1 MTKKLGL
8 IFIGILT
15 ISCFMETNASYSITS
30 KNVFVI
36 ENVAVD
42 ETSST
47 ALKAREK
54 ALEIGQKKAWKKLLE
69 RMTFRETVKKVA
81 DIPYLE
87 LRSLIR
93 GYEVTRERTS
103 TVRYLA
109 DLNVTFSANEV
120 RQFFLSK
127 NIDYAETPSEPV
139 LVIPLLIQQGVA
151 SLWEPP
157 NPWRDAWQNLP
168 KQRGLVDIIVPVG
181 DLADIRDI
189 AAIQALR
196 GDQKKLKKIAKRY
209 QAKTIVVAKAFKR
222 FGIKDNL
229 PTLEIIITKI
239 RSDQI
244 EETIID
250 TIKGEIGDDLL
261 DLLGVGVT
269 RVVNSI
275 VDSWK
280 KENAVT
286 TGLLLRVPVFVPING
301 LNNWLEIKSQLDEIG
316 ILKRTNLRRLSK
328 REAFIDLWVTGNI
341 TLLENALRPKNLSLL
356 KHSKGFILNH
366 NKNTILEKNNRR

>member
-1 MTKKLGL
+1 MAKKLGL

-15 ISCFMETNASYSITS
+15 INCFIGTNTSHSITS
-30 KNVFVI
+30 KKVFVI

-54 ALEIGQKKAWKKLLE
+54 ALEIGQKRAWKKLLE
-69 RMTFRETVKKVA
+69 RMTFPETVKKVA
-81 DIPYLE
+81 DIPYSE

-93 GYEVTRERTS
+93 GYEVMRERTS

-109 DLNVTFSANEV
+109 DLNVTFNGNEV
-120 RQFFLSK
+120 RQFFLNN
-127 NIDYAETPSEPV
+127 NIDYAETPSAPV
-139 LVIPLLIQQGVA
+139 LVVPLLIRQGAA
-151 SLWEPP
+151 SLWETP

-168 KQRGLVDIIVPVG
+168 EQRGLVDIRVPVG

-209 QAKTIVVAKAFKR
+209 NAKTIVVAKAFKR

-229 PTLEIIITKI
+229 PILEIIITKI
-239 RSDQI
+239 RTDQI

-275 VDSWK
+275 VGSWK

-286 TGLLLRVPVFVPING
+286 TGLLLRVPVFVPIKG
-301 LNNWLEIKSQLDEIG
+301 LNNWLGITSQLDEIG

-328 REAFIDLWVTGNI
+328 REALIDLWVTGNI
-341 TLLENALRPKNLSLL
+341 TLLKNALGSKNLSLL
-356 KHSKGFILNH
+356 KHSKGFILSH
-366 NKNTILEKNNRR
+366 NKNTILEKNN

>member
-1 MTKKLGL
+1 MAKKLGL
-8 IFIGILT
+8 IFISILT
-15 ISCFMETNASYSITS
+15 INCFIGTNTSHSITS
-30 KNVFVI
+30 KKVFVI

-54 ALEIGQKKAWKKLLE
+54 ALEIGQKRAWKKLLE
-69 RMTFRETVKKVA
+69 RMTFPETVKKVA
-81 DIPYLE
+81 GIPYSE

-93 GYEVTRERTS
+93 GYEVMRERTS

-109 DLNVTFSANEV
+109 DLNVTFNGNEV
-120 RQFFLSK
+120 RQFFLNN
-127 NIDYAETPSEPV
+127 NIDYAETPSAPV
-139 LVIPLLIQQGVA
+139 LVVPLLIRQGAA
-151 SLWEPP
+151 SLWETP

-168 KQRGLVDIIVPVG
+168 EQRGLVDIRVPVG

-209 QAKTIVVAKAFKR
+209 NAKTIVVAKAFKR

-229 PTLEIIITKI
+229 PILEIIITKI
-239 RSDQI
+239 RTDQI

-286 TGLLLRVPVFVPING
+286 TGLLLRVPVFVPIKG
-301 LNNWLEIKSQLDEIG
+301 LNNWLGITSQLDEIG

-328 REAFIDLWVTGNI
+328 REALIDLWVTGNI
-341 TLLENALRPKNLSLL
+341 TLLENALGSKNLSLL
-356 KHSKGFILNH
+356 KHSKGFILSH
-366 NKNTILEKNNRR
+366 NKNTILEKNN

>member
-1 MTKKLGL
+1 MAKKLGL

-15 ISCFMETNASYSITS
+15 INCFIGTNTSHSITS
-30 KNVFVI
+30 KKVFVI

-54 ALEIGQKKAWKKLLE
+54 ALEIGQKRAWKKLLE
-69 RMTFRETVKKVA
+69 RMIFPETVKKVA
-81 DIPYLE
+81 DIPYSE

-93 GYEVTRERTS
+93 GYEVMRERTS

-109 DLNVTFSANEV
+109 DLNVTFNGNEV
-120 RQFFLSK
+120 RQFFLNN
-127 NIDYAETPSEPV
+127 NIDYAETPSAPV
-139 LVIPLLIQQGVA
+139 LVVPLLIRQGAA
-151 SLWEPP
+151 SLWETP

-168 KQRGLVDIIVPVG
+168 EQRGLVDIRVPVG

-209 QAKTIVVAKAFKR
+209 NAKTIVVAKAFKR

-229 PTLEIIITKI
+229 PILEIIITKI
-239 RSDQI
+239 RTDQI

-286 TGLLLRVPVFVPING
+286 TGLLLRVPVFVPIKG
-301 LNNWLEIKSQLDEIG
+301 LNNWLGITSQLDEIG

-328 REAFIDLWVTGNI
+328 REALIDLWVTGNI
-341 TLLENALRPKNLSLL
+341 TLLENALGSKNLSLL
-356 KHSKGFILNH
+356 KHSKGFILSH
-366 NKNTILEKNNRR
+366 NKNTILEKNN

>member
-1 MTKKLGL
+1 MAKKLGL

-15 ISCFMETNASYSITS
+15 INCFIGTNTSHSITS
-30 KNVFVI
+30 KKVFVI

-54 ALEIGQKKAWKKLLE
+54 ALEIGQKRAWKKLLE
-69 RMTFRETVKKVA
+69 RMTFPETVKKVA
-81 DIPYLE
+81 DIPYSE

-93 GYEVTRERTS
+93 GYEVMRERTS

-109 DLNVTFSANEV
+109 DLNVTFNGNEV
-120 RQFFLSK
+120 RQFFLNN
-127 NIDYAETPSEPV
+127 NIDYAETPSAPV
-139 LVIPLLIQQGVA
+139 LVVPLLIRQGAA
-151 SLWEPP
+151 SLWETP

-168 KQRGLVDIIVPVG
+168 KQRGLVDIRVPVG
-181 DLADIRDI
+181 DLADVRDI

-209 QAKTIVVAKAFKR
+209 NAKTIVVAKAFKR

-229 PTLEIIITKI
+229 PILEIIITKI
-239 RSDQI
+239 RTDQI

-261 DLLGVGVT
+261 NLLGVGVT

-286 TGLLLRVPVFVPING
+286 TGLLLRVPVFVPIKG
-301 LNNWLEIKSQLDEIG
+301 LNNWLGITSQLDEIG

-328 REAFIDLWVTGNI
+328 REALIDLWVTGNI
-341 TLLENALRPKNLSLL
+341 TLLENALGSKNLSLL
-356 KHSKGFILNH
+356 KHSKGFILSH
-366 NKNTILEKNNRR
+366 NKNTILEKNN

>member
-1 MTKKLGL
+1 MAKKLGL

-15 ISCFMETNASYSITS
+15 INCFIGTNTSHSITS
-30 KNVFVI
+30 KKVFVI

-54 ALEIGQKKAWKKLLE
+54 ALEIGQKRAWKKLLE
-69 RMTFRETVKKVA
+69 RMTFPETVKKVA
-81 DIPYLE
+81 DIPYSE

-93 GYEVTRERTS
+93 GYEVMRERTS

-109 DLNVTFSANEV
+109 DLNVTFNGNEV
-120 RQFFLSK
+120 RQFFLNN
-127 NIDYAETPSEPV
+127 NIDYAETPSAPV
-139 LVIPLLIQQGVA
+139 LVVPLLIRQGAA
-151 SLWEPP
+151 SLWETP

-168 KQRGLVDIIVPVG
+168 EQRGLVDIRVPVG

-209 QAKTIVVAKAFKR
+209 NAKTIVVAKAFKR

-229 PTLEIIITKI
+229 PILEIIITKI
-239 RSDQI
+239 RTDQI

-261 DLLGVGVT
+261 NLLGVGVT

-286 TGLLLRVPVFVPING
+286 TGLLLRVPVFVPIKG
-301 LNNWLEIKSQLDEIG
+301 LNNWLGITSQLDEIG

-328 REAFIDLWVTGNI
+328 REALIDLWVTGNI
-341 TLLENALRPKNLSLL
+341 TLLENALGSKNLSLL
-356 KHSKGFILNH
+356 KHSKGFILSH
-366 NKNTILEKNNRR
+366 NKNTILEKNN

>member
-1 MTKKLGL
+1 MAKKLGL
-8 IFIGILT
+8 IFISILT
-15 ISCFMETNASYSITS
+15 INCFIGTNTSHSITS
-30 KNVFVI
+30 KKVFVI

-54 ALEIGQKKAWKKLLE
+54 ALEIGQKRAWKKLLE
-69 RMTFRETVKKVA
+69 RMTFPETVKKVA
-81 DIPYLE
+81 GIPYSE

-93 GYEVTRERTS
+93 GYEVMRERTS

-109 DLNVTFSANEV
+109 DLNVTFNGNEV
-120 RQFFLSK
+120 RQFFLNN
-127 NIDYAETPSEPV
+127 NIDYAETPSAPV
-139 LVIPLLIQQGVA
+139 LVVPLLIRQGAA
-151 SLWEPP
+151 SLWETP

-168 KQRGLVDIIVPVG
+168 EQRGLVDIRVPVG

-209 QAKTIVVAKAFKR
+209 NAKTIVVAKAFKR

-229 PTLEIIITKI
+229 PILEIIITKI
-239 RSDQI
+239 RTDQI

-275 VDSWK
+275 VGSWK

-286 TGLLLRVPVFVPING
+286 TGLLLRVPVFVPIKG
-301 LNNWLEIKSQLDEIG
+301 LNNWLGITSQLDEIG

-328 REAFIDLWVTGNI
+328 REALIDLWVTGNI
-341 TLLENALRPKNLSLL
+341 TLLKNALGSKNLSLL
-356 KHSKGFILNH
+356 KHSKGFILSH
-366 NKNTILEKNNRR
+366 NKNTILEKNN

>member
-1 MTKKLGL
+1 MAKKLGL

-15 ISCFMETNASYSITS
+15 INCFIGTNTSHSITS
-30 KNVFVI
+30 KKVFVI

-54 ALEIGQKKAWKKLLE
+54 ALEIGQKRAWKKLLE
-69 RMTFRETVKKVA
+69 RMTFPETVKKVA
-81 DIPYLE
+81 DIPYSE

-93 GYEVTRERTS
+93 GYEVMRERTS

-109 DLNVTFSANEV
+109 DLNVTFNGNEV
-120 RQFFLSK
+120 RQFFLNN
-127 NIDYAETPSEPV
+127 NIDYAETPSAPV
-139 LVIPLLIQQGVA
+139 LVVPLLIRQGAA
-151 SLWEPP
+151 SLWETP

-168 KQRGLVDIIVPVG
+168 EQRGLVDIRVPGG

-209 QAKTIVVAKAFKR
+209 NAKTIVVAKAFKR

-229 PTLEIIITKI
+229 PILEIIITKI
-239 RSDQI
+239 RTDQI

-261 DLLGVGVT
+261 NLLGVGVT

-286 TGLLLRVPVFVPING
+286 TGLLLRVPVFVPIKG
-301 LNNWLEIKSQLDEIG
+301 LNNWLGITSQLDEIG

-328 REAFIDLWVTGNI
+328 REALIDLWVTGNI
-341 TLLENALRPKNLSLL
+341 TLLENALGSKNLSLL
-356 KHSKGFILNH
+356 KHSKGFILSH
-366 NKNTILEKNNRR
+366 NKNTILEKNN

>member
-1 MTKKLGL
+1 MAKKLGL
-8 IFIGILT
+8 IFISILT
-15 ISCFMETNASYSITS
+15 INCFIGTNTSHSITS
-30 KNVFVI
+30 KKVFVI

-54 ALEIGQKKAWKKLLE
+54 ALEIGQKRAWKKLLE
-69 RMTFRETVKKVA
+69 RMTFPETVKKVA
-81 DIPYLE
+81 DIPYSE

-93 GYEVTRERTS
+93 GYEVMRERTS

-109 DLNVTFSANEV
+109 DLNVTFNGNEV
-120 RQFFLSK
+120 RQFFLNN
-127 NIDYAETPSEPV
+127 NIDYAETPSAPV
-139 LVIPLLIQQGVA
+139 LVVPLLIRQGAA
-151 SLWEPP
+151 SLWETP

-168 KQRGLVDIIVPVG
+168 EQRGLVDIRVPVG

-209 QAKTIVVAKAFKR
+209 NAKTIVVAKAFKR

-229 PTLEIIITKI
+229 PILEIIITKI
-239 RSDQI
+239 RTDQI

-286 TGLLLRVPVFVPING
+286 TGLLLRVPVFVPIKG
-301 LNNWLEIKSQLDEIG
+301 LNNWLGITSQLDEIG

-328 REAFIDLWVTGNI
+328 REALIDLWVTGNI
-341 TLLENALRPKNLSLL
+341 TLLENALGSKNLSLL
-356 KHSKGFILNH
+356 KHSKGFILSH
-366 NKNTILEKNNRR
+366 NKNTILEKNN

>member
-15 ISCFMETNASYSITS
+15 ISCFIGTSASHSITS
-30 KNVFVI
+30 KKVFVI

-54 ALEIGQKKAWKKLLE
+54 ALEIGQKRAWKKLLE
-69 RMTFRETVKKVA
+69 RMTFPKTVKKAA
-81 DIPYLE
+81 DISYSE

-93 GYEVTRERTS
+93 GYEVIRERTS

-120 RQFFLSK
+120 RQFFLNN
-127 NIDYAETPSEPV
+127 NIDYAETPSAPV
-139 LVIPLLIQQGVA
+139 LVIPLLIRQGAA
-151 SLWEPP
+151 SLWENP

-168 KQRGLVDIIVPVG
+168 KQRGLVDILVPAG
-181 DLADIRDI
+181 NLADIRDI

-209 QAKTIVVAKAFKR
+209 HAKTIVVAKAFKR

-229 PTLEIIITKI
+229 PILEIIITKI
-239 RSDQI
+239 RSDQV

-261 DLLGVGVT
+261 DLLGG
-269 RVVNSI
+269 
-275 VDSWK
+275 
-280 KENAVT
+280 
-286 TGLLLRVPVFVPING
+286 G
-301 LNNWLEIKSQLDEIG
+301 
-316 ILKRTNLRRLSK
+316 
-328 REAFIDLWVTGNI
+328 
-341 TLLENALRPKNLSLL
+341 
-356 KHSKGFILNH
+356 
-366 NKNTILEKNNRR
+366 

>member
-8 IFIGILT
+8 IFIAILT
-15 ISCFMETNASYSITS
+15 ISYFIGTNTSHSITS
-30 KNVFVI
+30 KKVFVI

-54 ALEIGQKKAWKKLLE
+54 AVEMGQKSAWKKLLE
-69 RMTFRETVKKVA
+69 RMTFPETFPKVA
-81 DIPYLE
+81 DIPYSE

-93 GYEVTRERTS
+93 GYEVIRERTS

-120 RQFFLSK
+120 RQFFLNN
-127 NIDYAETPSEPV
+127 NIDYAETPSAPV
-139 LVIPLLIQQGVA
+139 LVIPLLIRQGAA
-151 SLWEPP
+151 SLWETP

-168 KQRGLVDIIVPVG
+168 KQRGLVDIRVPVG

-209 QAKTIVVAKAFKR
+209 HAKTVVVAKAFKR

-229 PTLEIIITKI
+229 PILEIIITKI
-239 RSDQI
+239 RLDQV
-244 EETIID
+244 EETPAYCFVFPYLF
-250 TIKGEIGDDLL
+250 LL
-261 DLLGVGVT
+261 T
-269 RVVNSI
+269 
-275 VDSWK
+275 
-280 KENAVT
+280 A
-286 TGLLLRVPVFVPING
+286 
-301 LNNWLEIKSQLDEIG
+301 
-316 ILKRTNLRRLSK
+316 
-328 REAFIDLWVTGNI
+328 
-341 TLLENALRPKNLSLL
+341 
-356 KHSKGFILNH
+356 
-366 NKNTILEKNNRR
+366 

>member
-1 MTKKLGL
+1 MAKKLGL

-15 ISCFMETNASYSITS
+15 INCFIGTNTSHSITS
-30 KNVFVI
+30 KKVFVI

-54 ALEIGQKKAWKKLLE
+54 ALEIGQKRAWKKLLE
-69 RMTFRETVKKVA
+69 RMTFPETVKKVA
-81 DIPYLE
+81 DIPYSE

-93 GYEVTRERTS
+93 GYEVIRERTS

-109 DLNVTFSANEV
+109 DLNVTFNGNEV
-120 RQFFLSK
+120 RQFFLNN
-127 NIDYAETPSEPV
+127 NIDYAETPSAPV
-139 LVIPLLIQQGVA
+139 LVVPLLIRQGAA
-151 SLWEPP
+151 SLWETP

-168 KQRGLVDIIVPVG
+168 EQRGLVDIRVPVG

-209 QAKTIVVAKAFKR
+209 NAKTIVVAKAFKR

-229 PTLEIIITKI
+229 PILEIIITKI
-239 RSDQI
+239 RTDQI

-261 DLLGVGVT
+261 NLLGVGVT

-286 TGLLLRVPVFVPING
+286 TGLLLRVPVFVPIKG
-301 LNNWLEIKSQLDEIG
+301 LNNWLGITSQLDEIG

-328 REAFIDLWVTGNI
+328 REALIDLWVTGNI
-341 TLLENALRPKNLSLL
+341 TLLENALGSKNLSLL
-356 KHSKGFILNH
+356 KHSKGFILSH
-366 NKNTILEKNNRR
+366 NKNTILEKNN

>member
-1 MTKKLGL
+1 MAKKLGL

-15 ISCFMETNASYSITS
+15 INCFIGTNTSHSITS
-30 KNVFVI
+30 KKVFVI

-54 ALEIGQKKAWKKLLE
+54 ALEIGQKRAWKKLLE
-69 RMTFRETVKKVA
+69 RMTFPETVKKVA
-81 DIPYLE
+81 DIPYSE

-93 GYEVTRERTS
+93 GYEVMRERTS

-109 DLNVTFSANEV
+109 DLNVTFSGNEV
-120 RQFFLSK
+120 RQFFLNN
-127 NIDYAETPSEPV
+127 NIDYAETPSAPV
-139 LVIPLLIQQGVA
+139 LVVPLLIRQGAA
-151 SLWEPP
+151 SLWETP

-168 KQRGLVDIIVPVG
+168 KQRGLVDIRVPVG
-181 DLADIRDI
+181 DLADVRDI

-209 QAKTIVVAKAFKR
+209 NAKTIVVAKAFKR

-229 PTLEIIITKI
+229 PILEIIITKI
-239 RSDQI
+239 RTDQI

-286 TGLLLRVPVFVPING
+286 TGLLLRVPVFVPIKG
-301 LNNWLEIKSQLDEIG
+301 LNNWLGITSQLDEIG

-328 REAFIDLWVTGNI
+328 REALIDLWVTGNI
-341 TLLENALRPKNLSLL
+341 TLLENALGSKNLSLL
-356 KHSKGFILNH
+356 KHSKGFILSH
-366 NKNTILEKNNRR
+366 NKNTILEKNN

>member
-1 MTKKLGL
+1 MAKKLGL
-8 IFIGILT
+8 IFISILT
-15 ISCFMETNASYSITS
+15 INCFIGTNTSHSITS
-30 KNVFVI
+30 KKVFVI

-54 ALEIGQKKAWKKLLE
+54 ALEIGQKRAWKKLLE
-69 RMTFRETVKKVA
+69 RMTFPETVKKVA
-81 DIPYLE
+81 DIPYSE

-120 RQFFLSK
+120 RQFFLNN
-127 NIDYAETPSEPV
+127 NIDYAETPSAPV
-139 LVIPLLIQQGVA
+139 LVMPLLIRQGAA
-151 SLWEPP
+151 SLWETP

-168 KQRGLVDIIVPVG
+168 EQRGLVDIRVPVG

-209 QAKTIVVAKAFKR
+209 NAKTIVVAKAFKR

-229 PTLEIIITKI
+229 PILEIIITKI
-239 RSDQI
+239 RTDQI

-286 TGLLLRVPVFVPING
+286 TGLLLRVPVFVPIKG
-301 LNNWLEIKSQLDEIG
+301 LNNWLGITSQLDEIG

-328 REAFIDLWVTGNI
+328 REALIDLWVTGNI
-341 TLLENALRPKNLSLL
+341 TLLENALGPKNLSLL
-356 KHSKGFILNH
+356 KHSKGFILSH
-366 NKNTILEKNNRR
+366 NKNTILEKNN

>member
-1 MTKKLGL
+1 MAKKLGL
-8 IFIGILT
+8 IFISILT
-15 ISCFMETNASYSITS
+15 INCFIGTNTSHSITS
-30 KNVFVI
+30 NKVFVI

-54 ALEIGQKKAWKKLLE
+54 ALEIGQKRAWKKLLE
-69 RMTFRETVKKVA
+69 RMTFPETVKKVA
-81 DIPYLE
+81 DIPYSE

-109 DLNVTFSANEV
+109 DLNVTFSGNEV
-120 RQFFLSK
+120 RQFFLNN
-127 NIDYAETPSEPV
+127 NIDYAETPSAPV
-139 LVIPLLIQQGVA
+139 LVMPLLIRQGAA
-151 SLWEPP
+151 SLWETP

-168 KQRGLVDIIVPVG
+168 EQRGLVDIRVPVG

-209 QAKTIVVAKAFKR
+209 NAKTIVVAKAFKR

-229 PTLEIIITKI
+229 PILEIIITKI
-239 RSDQI
+239 RTDQI

-286 TGLLLRVPVFVPING
+286 TGLLLRVPVFVPIKG
-301 LNNWLEIKSQLDEIG
+301 LNNWLGITSQLDEIG

-328 REAFIDLWVTGNI
+328 REALIDLWVTGNI
-341 TLLENALRPKNLSLL
+341 TLLENALGPKNLSLL
-356 KHSKGFILNH
+356 KHSKGFILSH
-366 NKNTILEKNNRR
+366 NKNTILEKNN

>member
-1 MTKKLGL
+1 MAKKLGL
-8 IFIGILT
+8 IFISILT
-15 ISCFMETNASYSITS
+15 INCFIGTNTSHSITS
-30 KNVFVI
+30 KKVFVI

-54 ALEIGQKKAWKKLLE
+54 ALEIGQKRAWKKLLE
-69 RMTFRETVKKVA
+69 RMTFPETVKKVA
-81 DIPYLE
+81 DIPYSE

-93 GYEVTRERTS
+93 GYEVMRERTS

-109 DLNVTFSANEV
+109 DLNVTFNGNEV
-120 RQFFLSK
+120 RQFFLNN
-127 NIDYAETPSEPV
+127 NIDYAETPSAPV
-139 LVIPLLIQQGVA
+139 LVVPLLIRQGAA
-151 SLWEPP
+151 SLWETP

-168 KQRGLVDIIVPVG
+168 KQRGLVDIRVPVG

-209 QAKTIVVAKAFKR
+209 NAKTIVVAKAFKR

-229 PTLEIIITKI
+229 PILEIIITKI
-239 RSDQI
+239 RTDQI

-286 TGLLLRVPVFVPING
+286 SGLLLRVPVFVPIKG
-301 LNNWLEIKSQLDEIG
+301 LNNWLEITSQLDEIG

-328 REAFIDLWVTGNI
+328 REALIDLWVTGNI
-341 TLLENALRPKNLSLL
+341 TLLENALGSKNLSLL
-356 KHSKGFILNH
+356 KHSKGFILSH
-366 NKNTILEKNNRR
+366 NKNTILEKNN

>member
-8 IFIGILT
+8 IFIGILIT
-15 ISCFMETNASYSITS
+15 GCFIGTNASHSITS
-30 KNVFVI
+30 KEVFVI

-54 ALEIGQKKAWKKLLE
+54 ALEIGQKSAWKKLLE
-69 RMTFRETVKKVA
+69 RMTFPETVKKVT
-81 DIPYLE
+81 DIPYSE

-93 GYEVTRERTS
+93 GYEVIRERTS

-120 RQFFLSK
+120 RQFFLRN
-127 NIDYAETPSEPV
+127 NIDYAETPSAPV
-139 LVIPLLIQQGVA
+139 LVIPLLIRQGAA
-151 SLWEPP
+151 SLWKTP

-168 KQRGLVDIIVPVG
+168 KQKGLVDILVPVG
-181 DLADIRDI
+181 NLADIRDI

-209 QAKTIVVAKAFKR
+209 NAKMVVVAKAFKR

-229 PTLEIIITKI
+229 PILEIIITKI
-239 RSDQI
+239 RTDQV

-286 TGLLLRVPVFVPING
+286 TGLLLRVPVFVPITG
-301 LNNWLEIKSQLDEIG
+301 LNNWLGIKSQLDEIG

-341 TLLENALRPKNLSLL
+341 TLLQNALRSKNLSLL
-356 KHSKGFILNH
+356 EHSKGFILSH
-366 NKNTILEKNNRR
+366 NKNTNLEKNN

>member
-1 MTKKLGL
+1 MAKKLGL

-15 ISCFMETNASYSITS
+15 INCFIGTNTSHSITS
-30 KNVFVI
+30 KKVFVI

-54 ALEIGQKKAWKKLLE
+54 ALEIGQKRAWKKLLE
-69 RMTFRETVKKVA
+69 RMTFPETVKKVA
-81 DIPYLE
+81 GIPYSE

-93 GYEVTRERTS
+93 GYEVMRERTS

-109 DLNVTFSANEV
+109 DLNVTFNGNEV
-120 RQFFLSK
+120 RQFFLNN
-127 NIDYAETPSEPV
+127 NIDYAETPSAPV
-139 LVIPLLIQQGVA
+139 LVVPLLIRQGAA
-151 SLWEPP
+151 SLWETP

-168 KQRGLVDIIVPVG
+168 EQRGLVDIRVPVG

-209 QAKTIVVAKAFKR
+209 NAKTIVVAKAFKR

-229 PTLEIIITKI
+229 PILEIIITKI
-239 RSDQI
+239 RTDQI

-261 DLLGVGVT
+261 NLLGVGVT

-286 TGLLLRVPVFVPING
+286 TGLLLRVPVFVPIKG
-301 LNNWLEIKSQLDEIG
+301 LNNWLGITSQLDEIG

-328 REAFIDLWVTGNI
+328 REALIDLWVTGNI
-341 TLLENALRPKNLSLL
+341 TLLENALGSKNLSLL
-356 KHSKGFILNH
+356 KHSKGFILSH
-366 NKNTILEKNNRR
+366 NKNTILEKNN

>member
-1 MTKKLGL
+1 MAKKLGL

-15 ISCFMETNASYSITS
+15 INCFIGTNTSHSITS
-30 KNVFVI
+30 KKVFVI

-54 ALEIGQKKAWKKLLE
+54 ALEIGQKRAWKKLLE
-69 RMTFRETVKKVA
+69 RMTFPETVKTVS
-81 DIPYLE
+81 DIPYSE

-93 GYEVTRERTS
+93 GYEVIRERTS

-120 RQFFLSK
+120 RQFFLNN
-127 NIDYAETPSEPV
+127 NIDYAETPSAPV
-139 LVIPLLIQQGVA
+139 LVVPLLIRQGAA
-151 SLWEPP
+151 SLWETP

-168 KQRGLVDIIVPVG
+168 EQRGLVDIRVPVG

-209 QAKTIVVAKAFKR
+209 NAKTIVVAKAFKR

-229 PTLEIIITKI
+229 PILEIIITKI
-239 RSDQI
+239 RTDQI

-286 TGLLLRVPVFVPING
+286 TGLLLRVPVFVPIKG
-301 LNNWLEIKSQLDEIG
+301 LNNWLGITSQLDEIG

-328 REAFIDLWVTGNI
+328 REALIDLWVTGNI

-356 KHSKGFILNH
+356 KHSKGFILSH
-366 NKNTILEKNNRR
+366 NKNTILEKNN

>member
-15 ISCFMETNASYSITS
+15 INCFIGTNASHSITS
-30 KNVFVI
+30 KKVFVI

-54 ALEIGQKKAWKKLLE
+54 ALEIGQKRAWKKLLE
-69 RMTFRETVKKVA
+69 RMIFPEKVKKVA
-81 DIPYLE
+81 DIPYSE

-93 GYEVTRERTS
+93 GYEVIRERTS
-103 TVRYLA
+103 RIRYLA

-120 RQFFLSK
+120 RQFFLSN
-127 NIDYAETPSEPV
+127 NINYAETPSAPV
-139 LVIPLLIQQGVA
+139 LVIPLLIRQGAA
-151 SLWEPP
+151 SLWETP

-168 KQRGLVDIIVPVG
+168 KQKGLVDILVPVG
-181 DLADIRDI
+181 NLADIRDI

-209 QAKTIVVAKAFKR
+209 NAKTVVVAKAFKR

-229 PTLEIIITKI
+229 PILEIIITKI
-239 RSDQI
+239 RTDQV

-301 LNNWLEIKSQLDEIG
+301 LNNWLAIKSQLDEIG

-356 KHSKGFILNH
+356 RDSKGFVLSH
-366 NKNTILEKNNRR
+366 NKNTNLEKNN

>member
-1 MTKKLGL
+1 MAKKLGL

-15 ISCFMETNASYSITS
+15 INCFIGTNTSHSITS
-30 KNVFVI
+30 KKVFVI

-54 ALEIGQKKAWKKLLE
+54 ALEIGQKRAWKKLLE
-69 RMTFRETVKKVA
+69 RMTFPETVKKVA
-81 DIPYLE
+81 DIPYSE

-93 GYEVTRERTS
+93 GYEVMRERTS

-109 DLNVTFSANEV
+109 DLNVTFSGNEV
-120 RQFFLSK
+120 RQFFLNN
-127 NIDYAETPSEPV
+127 NIDYAETPSAPV
-139 LVIPLLIQQGVA
+139 LVVPLLIRQGAA
-151 SLWEPP
+151 SLWETP

-168 KQRGLVDIIVPVG
+168 EQRGLVDIRVPVG

-209 QAKTIVVAKAFKR
+209 NAKTIVVAKAFKR

-229 PTLEIIITKI
+229 PILEIIITKI
-239 RSDQI
+239 RTDQI

-286 TGLLLRVPVFVPING
+286 TGLLLRVTVFVPIKD
-301 LNNWLEIKSQLDEIG
+301 LNNWLGIRSQLDEIG

-328 REAFIDLWVTGNI
+328 REALIDLWVTGNI
-341 TLLENALRPKNLSLL
+341 TLLENALGSKNLSLL
-356 KHSKGFILNH
+356 KHSKGFILSH
-366 NKNTILEKNNRR
+366 NKNTILEKNN

>member
-8 IFIGILT
+8 ICITILT
-15 ISCFMETNASYSITS
+15 IGCFIKTNTSHSITS
-30 KNVFVI
+30 EKVFVI
-36 ENVAVD
+36 ENVSVD

-54 ALEIGQKKAWKKLLE
+54 ALETGQKSAWKKLLE
-69 RMTFRETVKKVA
+69 RMIFPEMVNKVA
-81 DIPYLE
+81 DISYSE

-103 TVRYLA
+103 AVRYLA
-109 DLNVTFSANEV
+109 DLNVTFNAYEV
-120 RQFFLSK
+120 RQYFLNN
-127 NIDYAETPSEPV
+127 NIEYAETPSAPV
-139 LVIPLLIQQGVA
+139 LVIPIFIQQGAA
-151 SLWEPP
+151 SLWET

-168 KQRGLVDIIVPVG
+168 KQRGLVDILVPRG

-189 AAIQALR
+189 SAIQALS
-196 GDQKKLKKIAKRY
+196 GDQKRLRKIVARY
-209 QAKTIVVAKAFKR
+209 HAKTVVVAKAFKR
-222 FGIKDNL
+222 FGIKDNR
-229 PTLEIIITKI
+229 PILEIIVTKI
-239 RSDQI
+239 QSDHV

-250 TIKGEIGDDLL
+250 TIQGEIGDDVL

-269 RVVNSI
+269 RVVNLV

-280 KENAVT
+280 EENAVT

-301 LNNWLEIKSQLDEIG
+301 LNNWLAIKSQLDEIG

-341 TLLENALRPKNLSLL
+341 TLLENALRPKNLLLL
-356 KHSKGFILNH
+356 KHSKGFILGH
-366 NKNTILEKNNRR
+366 NKNRIPRKNN

>member
-1 MTKKLGL
+1 MAKKLGL

-15 ISCFMETNASYSITS
+15 INCFIGTNTSHSITS
-30 KNVFVI
+30 KKVFVI

-54 ALEIGQKKAWKKLLE
+54 AVEIGQKRAWKKLLE
-69 RMTFRETVKKVA
+69 RMTFPETVKKVA
-81 DIPYLE
+81 DIPYSE

-93 GYEVTRERTS
+93 GYEVMRERTS

-109 DLNVTFSANEV
+109 DLNVTFSGNEV
-120 RQFFLSK
+120 RQFFLNN
-127 NIDYAETPSEPV
+127 NIDYAETPSAPV
-139 LVIPLLIQQGVA
+139 LVVPLLIRQGAA
-151 SLWEPP
+151 SLWETP

-168 KQRGLVDIIVPVG
+168 KQRGLVDIRVPVG
-181 DLADIRDI
+181 DLADVRDI

-209 QAKTIVVAKAFKR
+209 NAKTIVVAKAFKR

-229 PTLEIIITKI
+229 PILEIIITKI
-239 RSDQI
+239 RTDQI

-286 TGLLLRVPVFVPING
+286 SGLLLRVPVFVPIKG
-301 LNNWLEIKSQLDEIG
+301 LNNWLGITSQLDEIG

-328 REAFIDLWVTGNI
+328 REALIDLWVTGNI
-341 TLLENALRPKNLSLL
+341 TLLENALGSKNLSLL
-356 KHSKGFILNH
+356 KHSKGFILSH
-366 NKNTILEKNNRR
+366 NKNTILEKNN

>member
-1 MTKKLGL
+1 MAKKLGL

-15 ISCFMETNASYSITS
+15 INCFIGTNTSHSITS
-30 KNVFVI
+30 KKVFVI

-54 ALEIGQKKAWKKLLE
+54 ALEIGQKRAWKKLLE
-69 RMTFRETVKKVA
+69 RMTFPETVKTVS
-81 DIPYLE
+81 DIPYSE

-93 GYEVTRERTS
+93 GYEVIRERTS

-109 DLNVTFSANEV
+109 DLNVTFNGNEV
-120 RQFFLSK
+120 RQFFLNN
-127 NIDYAETPSEPV
+127 NIDYAETPSAPV
-139 LVIPLLIQQGVA
+139 LVMPLLIRQGAA
-151 SLWEPP
+151 SLWETP
-157 NPWRDAWQNLP
+157 NPWREAWQNLP
-168 KQRGLVDIIVPVG
+168 KQRGLVDIRVPVG

-209 QAKTIVVAKAFKR
+209 NAKTIVVAKAFKR

-229 PTLEIIITKI
+229 PILEIIITKI
-239 RSDQI
+239 RTDQI

-261 DLLGVGVT
+261 NLLGVGVT

-286 TGLLLRVPVFVPING
+286 TGLLLRVPVFVPIKG
-301 LNNWLEIKSQLDEIG
+301 LNNWLGITSQLDEIG

-328 REAFIDLWVTGNI
+328 REALIDLWVTGNI

-356 KHSKGFILNH
+356 KHSKGFILSH
-366 NKNTILEKNNRR
+366 NKNTILEKNN

>member
-1 MTKKLGL
+1 
-8 IFIGILT
+8 
-15 ISCFMETNASYSITS
+15 
-30 KNVFVI
+30 
-36 ENVAVD
+36 
-42 ETSST
+42 
-47 ALKAREK
+47 
-54 ALEIGQKKAWKKLLE
+54 
-69 RMTFRETVKKVA
+69 MTFPETVKKVA
-81 DIPYLE
+81 GIPYSE

-93 GYEVTRERTS
+93 GYEVMRERTS

-109 DLNVTFSANEV
+109 DLNVTFNGNEV
-120 RQFFLSK
+120 RQFFLNN
-127 NIDYAETPSEPV
+127 NIDYAETPSAPV
-139 LVIPLLIQQGVA
+139 LVVPLLIRQGAA
-151 SLWEPP
+151 SLWETP

-168 KQRGLVDIIVPVG
+168 EQRGLVDIRVPVG

-209 QAKTIVVAKAFKR
+209 NAKTIVVAKAFKR

-229 PTLEIIITKI
+229 PILEIIITKI
-239 RSDQI
+239 RTDQI

-261 DLLGVGVT
+261 NLLGVGVT

-286 TGLLLRVPVFVPING
+286 TGLLLRVPVFVPIKG
-301 LNNWLEIKSQLDEIG
+301 LNNWLGITSQLDEIG

-328 REAFIDLWVTGNI
+328 REALIDLWVTGNI
-341 TLLENALRPKNLSLL
+341 TLLENALGSKNLSLL
-356 KHSKGFILNH
+356 KHSKGFILSH
-366 NKNTILEKNNRR
+366 NKNTILEKNN

>member
-1 MTKKLGL
+1 MAKKLGL

-15 ISCFMETNASYSITS
+15 INCFIGTNTSHSITS
-30 KNVFVI
+30 KKVFVI

-54 ALEIGQKKAWKKLLE
+54 ALEIGQKRAWKKLLE
-69 RMTFRETVKKVA
+69 RMTFPETVKKVA
-81 DIPYLE
+81 DIPYSE

-93 GYEVTRERTS
+93 GYEVMRERTS

-109 DLNVTFSANEV
+109 DLNVTFNGNEV
-120 RQFFLSK
+120 RQFFLNN
-127 NIDYAETPSEPV
+127 NIDYAETPSAPV
-139 LVIPLLIQQGVA
+139 LVVPLLIRQGAA
-151 SLWEPP
+151 SLWETP

-168 KQRGLVDIIVPVG
+168 KQRGLVDIRVPVG
-181 DLADIRDI
+181 DLADVRDI

-196 GDQKKLKKIAKRY
+196 GDQKKLNKIAKRY
-209 QAKTIVVAKAFKR
+209 NAKTIVVAKAFKR
-222 FGIKDNL
+222 FGVKDNL
-229 PTLEIIITKI
+229 PILEIIITKI
-239 RSDQI
+239 RTDQI

-286 TGLLLRVPVFVPING
+286 TGLLLRVPVFVPIKG
-301 LNNWLEIKSQLDEIG
+301 LNNWLVITSQLDEIG

-328 REAFIDLWVTGNI
+328 REALIDLWVTGNI
-341 TLLENALRPKNLSLL
+341 TLLENALGSKNLSLL
-356 KHSKGFILNH
+356 KHSKGFILSH
-366 NKNTILEKNNRR
+366 NKNTILEKNN

>member
-1 MTKKLGL
+1 MAKKLGL

-15 ISCFMETNASYSITS
+15 INCFIGTNTSHSITS
-30 KNVFVI
+30 KKVFVI

-54 ALEIGQKKAWKKLLE
+54 ALEIGQKRAWKKLLE
-69 RMTFRETVKKVA
+69 RMTFPETVKKVA
-81 DIPYLE
+81 DIPYSE

-93 GYEVTRERTS
+93 GYEVIRERTS

-109 DLNVTFSANEV
+109 DLNVTFGANEV
-120 RQFFLSK
+120 RQFFLDN
-127 NIDYAETPSEPV
+127 NIDYAETPSAPV
-139 LVIPLLIQQGVA
+139 LVMPLLIRQGAA
-151 SLWEPP
+151 SLWETP

-168 KQRGLVDIIVPVG
+168 EQRGLVDIRVPVG

-209 QAKTIVVAKAFKR
+209 NAKTIVVAKAFKR

-229 PTLEIIITKI
+229 PILEIIITKI
-239 RSDQI
+239 RTDQI

-261 DLLGVGVT
+261 NLLGVGVT

-286 TGLLLRVPVFVPING
+286 TGLLLRVPVFVPIKG
-301 LNNWLEIKSQLDEIG
+301 LNNWLGITSQLDEIG

-328 REAFIDLWVTGNI
+328 REALIDLWVTGNI
-341 TLLENALRPKNLSLL
+341 TLLENALGPKNLSLL
-356 KHSKGFILNH
+356 KHSKGFILSH
-366 NKNTILEKNNRR
+366 NKNTILEKNN

>member
-15 ISCFMETNASYSITS
+15 ISCFIGISVSYSITS
-30 KNVFVI
+30 KRVFVI
-36 ENVAVD
+36 ESVAVD

-54 ALEIGQKKAWKKLLE
+54 ALEIGQKRAWKKLLE
-69 RMTFRETVKKVA
+69 RMTLPEKVKKVA
-81 DIPYLE
+81 DIPFSE

-93 GYEVTRERTS
+93 GYEVIRERTS

-109 DLNVTFSANEV
+109 DLNVTFSADEV
-120 RQFFLSK
+120 RQFFLRN
-127 NIDYAETPSEPV
+127 NIDYAETPSAPV
-139 LVIPLLIQQGVA
+139 LVIPLLIRQGA
-151 SLWEPP
+151 PSLWEIP

-168 KQRGLVDIIVPVG
+168 KQKGLVDILVPAG
-181 DLADIRDI
+181 NLADIRDI

-209 QAKTIVVAKAFKR
+209 NAKTVVVAKAFKR

-229 PTLEIIITKI
+229 PILEIIITKI
-239 RSDQI
+239 RTDQV

-261 DLLGVGVT
+261 ELLGVGVT

-280 KENAVT
+280 RENAVT

-341 TLLENALRPKNLSLL
+341 TLLENALMPKNLSLL
-356 KHSKGFILNH
+356 KHSRGFILSH
-366 NKNTILEKNNRR
+366 NKNTNLEKNN

>member
-1 MTKKLGL
+1 MAKKLGL
-8 IFIGILT
+8 IFISILT
-15 ISCFMETNASYSITS
+15 INCFIGTNTSHSITS
-30 KNVFVI
+30 KKVFVI

-54 ALEIGQKKAWKKLLE
+54 ALEIGQKRAWKKLLE
-69 RMTFRETVKKVA
+69 RMTFPETVKKVA
-81 DIPYLE
+81 DIPYSE

-93 GYEVTRERTS
+93 GYEVMRERTS

-120 RQFFLSK
+120 RQFFLNN
-127 NIDYAETPSEPV
+127 NIDYAETPSAPV
-139 LVIPLLIQQGVA
+139 LVVPLLIRQGAA
-151 SLWEPP
+151 SLWETP

-168 KQRGLVDIIVPVG
+168 KQRGLVDIRVPVG

-209 QAKTIVVAKAFKR
+209 NAKTIVVAKAFKR

-229 PTLEIIITKI
+229 PILEIIITKI
-239 RSDQI
+239 RTDQI

-286 TGLLLRVPVFVPING
+286 SGLLLRVPVFVPIKG
-301 LNNWLEIKSQLDEIG
+301 LNNWLEITSQLDEIG

-328 REAFIDLWVTGNI
+328 REALIDLWVTGNI
-341 TLLENALRPKNLSLL
+341 TLLENALGSKNLSLL
-356 KHSKGFILNH
+356 KHSKGFILSH
-366 NKNTILEKNNRR
+366 NKNTILEKNN

>member
-1 MTKKLGL
+1 MAKKLGL

-15 ISCFMETNASYSITS
+15 INCFIGTNTSHSITS
-30 KNVFVI
+30 KKVFVI

-54 ALEIGQKKAWKKLLE
+54 ALEIGQKRAWKKLLE
-69 RMTFRETVKKVA
+69 RMTFPETVKKVA
-81 DIPYLE
+81 DIPYSE

-93 GYEVTRERTS
+93 GYEVMRERTS

-109 DLNVTFSANEV
+109 DLNVTFNGNEV
-120 RQFFLSK
+120 RQFFLNN
-127 NIDYAETPSEPV
+127 NIDYAETPSAPV
-139 LVIPLLIQQGVA
+139 LVVPLLIRQGAA
-151 SLWEPP
+151 SLWETP

-168 KQRGLVDIIVPVG
+168 EQRGLVDIRVPVG

-209 QAKTIVVAKAFKR
+209 NAKTIVVAKAFKR

-229 PTLEIIITKI
+229 PILEIIITKI
-239 RSDQI
+239 RTDQI

-286 TGLLLRVPVFVPING
+286 TGLLLRVPVFVPIKG
-301 LNNWLEIKSQLDEIG
+301 LNNWLGITSQLDEIG

-328 REAFIDLWVTGNI
+328 REALIDLWVTGNI
-341 TLLENALRPKNLSLL
+341 TLLENALGSKNLSLL
-356 KHSKGFILNH
+356 KHSKGFILSH
-366 NKNTILEKNNRR
+366 NKNTILEKNN

>member
-1 MTKKLGL
+1 MTKKLSL
-8 IFIGILT
+8 IFIAILS
-15 ISCFMETNASYSITS
+15 ISCFITINTSHAITS
-30 KNVFVI
+30 KKVFVI

-54 ALEIGQKKAWKKLLE
+54 ALEIGQKSAWKKLLE
-69 RMTFRETVKKVA
+69 RMTFPEAAKNVA
-81 DIPYLE
+81 GISYSE

-93 GYEVTRERTS
+93 GYEVIRERTS

-109 DLNVTFSANEV
+109 ELNVTFNTNAV
-120 RQFFLSK
+120 RQFFLNN
-127 NIDYAETPSEPV
+127 NIDYAETPSAPV
-139 LVIPLLIQQGVA
+139 LVIPILMRQGVA
-151 SLWEPP
+151 SLWESP

-168 KQRGLVDIIVPVG
+168 KQRGLVDILVPTG

-196 GDQKKLKKIAKRY
+196 GDQKKLRKMAERY
-209 QAKTIVVAKAFKR
+209 HAKTVIVAKAFKR

-229 PTLEIIITKI
+229 PILEIIITKI
-239 RSDQI
+239 ESDQV

-269 RVVNSI
+269 RVVNSL
-275 VDSWK
+275 VGSWK
-280 KENAVT
+280 EENAVT
-286 TGLLLRVPVFVPING
+286 TGLLLRVPIVVPING

-328 REAFIDLWVTGNI
+328 REAFLDLWVSGNI
-341 TLLENALRPKNLSLL
+341 TLLENALSPKNLSLL
-356 KHSKGFILNH
+356 KHSKGFTLSH
-366 NKNTILEKNNRR
+366 NKNTIPEKNN

>member
-1 MTKKLGL
+1 MAKKLGL

-15 ISCFMETNASYSITS
+15 INCFIGTNTSHSITS
-30 KNVFVI
+30 KKVFVI

-54 ALEIGQKKAWKKLLE
+54 ALETGQKRAWKKLLE
-69 RMTFRETVKKVA
+69 RMTFPETVKKVA
-81 DIPYLE
+81 DIPYSE

-93 GYEVTRERTS
+93 GYEVMRERTS

-109 DLNVTFSANEV
+109 DLSVIFSGNEV
-120 RQFFLSK
+120 RQFFLNN
-127 NIDYAETPSEPV
+127 NIDYAETPSAPV
-139 LVIPLLIQQGVA
+139 LVVPLLIRQGAA
-151 SLWEPP
+151 SLWETP

-168 KQRGLVDIIVPVG
+168 EQRGLVDIRVPVG

-209 QAKTIVVAKAFKR
+209 NAKTIVVAKAFKR

-229 PTLEIIITKI
+229 PILEIIITKI
-239 RSDQI
+239 RTDQI

-286 TGLLLRVPVFVPING
+286 SGLLLRVPVFVPIKD
-301 LNNWLEIKSQLDEIG
+301 LNNWLEITSQLDEIG

-328 REAFIDLWVTGNI
+328 REALIDLWVTGNI
-341 TLLENALRPKNLSLL
+341 TLLENALGSKNLSLL
-356 KHSKGFILNH
+356 KHSKGFILSH
-366 NKNTILEKNNRR
+366 NKNTILEKNN